1 MVDSINP
8 AGSVQPLPSSR
19 KTQDTEKQDRTD
31 KASGSA
37 VDEVTLSQEALSLS
51 QAEETARQVS
61 ATLAQKPEVTL
72 SADQQRL
79 STLA

>member
-8 AGSVQPLPSSR
+8 SGPAQAVPAAQKKPE
-19 KTQDTEKQDRTD
+19 TQKQDKTEKSSSP
-31 KASGSA
+31 AI
-37 VDEVTLSQEALSLS
+37 DEVTLSQEALSLS

-61 ATLAQKPEVTL
+61 SALAQRTEATL

-79 STLA
+79 STLV